1 MYTTLR
7 EIKQSFY
14 SQEEKSYTLRER
26 QRKKMDE
33 FSWKCPNFRALTLRL
48 VVVEIGSHFVAQT
61 DLKLMIFLPQP
72 LGFWD

>member
-26 QRKKMDE
+26 QRKMDE